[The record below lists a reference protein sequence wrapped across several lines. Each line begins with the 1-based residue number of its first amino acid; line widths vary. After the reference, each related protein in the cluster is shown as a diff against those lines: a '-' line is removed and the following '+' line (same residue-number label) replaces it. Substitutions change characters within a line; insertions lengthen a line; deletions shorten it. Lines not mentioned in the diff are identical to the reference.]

1 MLLEK
6 FGDPWLDEMTSR
18 DVERGLEAIDAERR
32 PSDVEALPLVPVA
45 SAMFRRAMR
54 DGHLTS
60 NPVPDVPQLYG
71 SVAY

>member
-1 MLLEK
+1 VAL
-6 FGDPWLDEMTSR
+6 
-18 DVERGLEAIDAERR
+18 RR
-32 PSDVEALPLVPVA
+32 STRSGAPATWKRYRSYL